1 MSLEYQNIITLVKRA
16 TSVLIYYPI
25 AAVFKMLSIKTP
37 HFYVDRIG
45 HLLVDPDSFL
55 KEYYLLNGSFPRCLL
70 IAPKSLDGLPINQT
84 ILDYWNKYFIVIK
97 NPILARIFLPL
108 CFHPLLKSEEKYAAT
123 QFDTSSIYEIN
134 NKWGDRDPLLKITV
148 EDFKVGKNILMQM
161 GLQENDWFV
170 CVHARESGFDKQ
182 SREHFDDHR
191 NINIESFMPSI
202 QYIINQGGKCIR
214 MGDSSM
220 PPCPKVD
227 GLIDY
232 AIGPYKSDFMD
243 VFLCSESL
251 FFLGSNSGIFEIS
264 TGFGTPVAISNMS
277 PLTSLPR
284 GRHDL
289 SIPMM
294 HSKSG
299 QNDLLSFSEIMNSD
313 IAHYR
318 VANNFKKAGIKLI
331 PNSKEEIL
339 ELATEQFQKV
349 TNSFIQDKDNG
360 LLQKKY
366 KNLFKPGHYG
376 FGYAS
381 KIGEK
386 FLKRYSDLLP

>member
-1 MSLEYQNIITLVKRA
+1 MSLEYQNIITLIKRA
-16 TSVLIYYPI
+16 ISVLIYYPI
-25 AAVFKMLSIKTP
+25 AAIFKTLSIKTP

-45 HLLVDPDSFL
+45 HLVVDPESFL
-55 KEYYLLNGSFPRCLL
+55 KDYYLLNGRFPRCLL
-70 IAPKSLDGLPINQT
+70 IASKSLDGLPINQT
-84 ILDYWNKYFIVIK
+84 ILNYWKKYFIVIQ
-97 NPILARIFLPL
+97 NPILVRIFLPL
-108 CFHPLLKSEEKYAAT
+108 CFHPLLRSEEKYAAT
-123 QFDTSSIYEIN
+123 QFDTAITFDIN
-134 NKWGDRDPLLKITV
+134 NKWGERDPLLKITV
-148 EDFKVGKNILMQM
+148 EDFKAGHNILMQM

-182 SREHFDDHR
+182 CDGHKAEHR
-191 NINIESFMPSI
+191 NANIETFIPSI

-220 PPCPKVD
+220 SPCPKID

-251 FFLGSNSGIFEIS
+251 FFLGSNSGIFEMS
-264 TGFGTPVAISNMS
+264 TVFGTPVAISNMS
-277 PLTSLPR
+277 PLTSVPR

-313 IAHYR
+313 IANYR
-318 VANNFKKAGIKLI
+318 DADAFKKAGIILV

-349 TNSFIQDKDNG
+349 TNSFIQDKDNR

-381 KIGEK
+381 QIGEK

>member
-1 MSLEYQNIITLVKRA
+1 MSLEYQNIITLIKRA
-16 TSVLIYYPI
+16 ISVLFYYPI
-25 AAVFKMLSIKTP
+25 AAIFKTLSIKIP

-45 HLLVDPDSFL
+45 HLLADPDSFL
-55 KEYYLLNGSFPRCLL
+55 KEYYLLNGSFPRCFL

-84 ILDYWNKYFIVIK
+84 ILDYWKKYFIVIQ
-97 NPILARIFLPL
+97 NPFLARIFLPL

-123 QFDTSSIYEIN
+123 QHDTSSIYEIN
-134 NKWGDRDPLLKITV
+134 NKWGDRDPLLKITAQ
-148 EDFKVGKNILMQM
+148 DFKAGQNILMQM
-161 GLQENDWFV
+161 GLKENDWFV
-170 CVHARESGFDKQ
+170 CVHAREVGFDKQ
-182 SREHFDDHR
+182 IAADHR
-191 NINIESFMPSI
+191 NMDIETFMPSI

-220 PPCPKVD
+220 SPCPKIN

-232 AIGPYKSDFMD
+232 AIGPYKSDLMD

-251 FFLGSNSGIFEIS
+251 FFLGSNSGIFEMAI
-264 TGFGTPVAISNMS
+264 GFGTPVAISNTS
-277 PLTSLPR
+277 PLTTLPR

-299 QNDLLSFSEIMNSD
+299 QNDLLSFSEIMNTD
-313 IAHYR
+313 IANYR
-318 VANNFKKAGIKLI
+318 EVNDFKKAGIELI

-339 ELATEQFQKV
+339 ELVTEQFQKV
-349 TNSFIQDKDNG
+349 TNSFIQDKDNR

-381 KIGEK
+381 QIGEK
-386 FLKRYSDLLP
+386 FLKRYSYLLP

>member
-1 MSLEYQNIITLVKRA
+1 MSSKYQNIIKLIKR
-16 TSVLIYYPI
+16 TSSVLIYYPI
-25 AAVFKMLSIKTP
+25 AAAFKMLSIKTP

-70 IAPKSLDGLPINQT
+70 IAPKSLEGLPINQS
-84 ILDYWNKYFIVIK
+84 ILDYWKKYFIVIQ

-108 CFHPLLKSEEKYAAT
+108 CFHPLLKSDEKYAAT
-123 QFDTSSIYEIN
+123 QDGTASTYEIN
-134 NKWGDRDPLLKITV
+134 AKWGDRDPLLKITV
-148 EDFKVGKNILMQM
+148 PDVKAGQNILMQM

-170 CVHARESGFDKQ
+170 CVHCRESGFAPSDAL
-182 SREHFDDHR
+182 SAGHR
-191 NINIESFMPSI
+191 NVDIETFMPSI

-214 MGDSSM
+214 MGDSTM
-220 PPCPKVD
+220 LPCPKID

-232 AIGPYKSDFMD
+232 AISPHKSDFMD

-251 FFLGSNSGIFEIS
+251 FFLGSNSGLFEIS
-264 TGFGTPVAISNMS
+264 IGFGTPVAISNMG

-284 GRHDL
+284 GRYDL

-294 HSKSG
+294 HSKSD
-299 QNDLLSFSEIMNSD
+299 QNDLLTFSEIMDTD
-313 IAHYR
+313 IANYR
-318 VANNFKKAGIKLI
+318 NAYDFEKAGIKLI
-331 PNSKEEIL
+331 PNSQEEIL
-339 ELATEQFQKV
+339 ELTTEQFQKI
-349 TNSFIQDKDNG
+349 TNSFVKDKDNE

-366 KNLFKPGHYG
+366 KDLFKPGHYG

-381 KIGEK
+381 QIGEK